1 MRILLSIILTLMVSV
16 PAWATLTANV
26 IPVAKTSGSTPAL
39 QNSDVTDV
47 PGISLTSAVVT
58 YVPQLCLNN
67 VCETAWPA
75 GGSQTTGSSLL
86 AGNGSGGYTNVT
98 AVSPMSYS
106 AGNLS
111 YVAPYIRFSDQKTS
125 GTPGG
130 AATTGSWQTRTLNT
144 KDIDSS
150 NIATLCTGN
159 GAPIATCTSANQ
171 MVLPAGVYTTHVQSP
186 CDTTNNY
193 QIRLYNNTSSSLI
206 ALGTSGY
213 AYQSGYVNATST
225 IYWQFTLSVPSA
237 LSVQYQAL
245 SNSTTSDLGVPNSFG
260 TEIYTVAEFT
270 KTQ

>member
-16 PAWATLTANV
+16 PAWATLTANI
-26 IPVAKTSGSTPAL
+26 IPVTKTGGSTPAL

-111 YVAPYIRFSDQKTS
+111 YVAPYIKCSETESS
-125 GTPGG
+125 GT
-130 AATTGSWQTRTLNT
+130 
-144 KDIDSS
+144 
-150 NIATLCTGN
+150 
-159 GAPIATCTSANQ
+159 
-171 MVLPAGVYTTHVQSP
+171 AGQSP
-186 CDTTNNY
+186 T
-193 QIRLYNNTSSSLI
+193 
-206 ALGTSGY
+206 
-213 AYQSGYVNATST
+213 
-225 IYWQFTLSVPSA
+225 
-237 LSVQYQAL
+237 
-245 SNSTTSDLGVPNSFG
+245 
-260 TEIYTVAEFT
+260 
-270 KTQ
+270 